1 MFGMLN
7 KSIITKSCAIALA
20 SVCMMASS
28 TGLAQVQPLYPPSQP
43 VPQVQPLYPPAQPVP
58 EVQPLYP
65 PAQPV
70 QPIIPQVQPA
80 ESAVR
85 FYSAIYSHDDGGLN
99 MPRYSH
105 TFGGFIAYDHS
116 RGLVVERFAISWMP
130 ANMKVRLF
138 AGLERGRNVPLWE
151 TKNRAQYQGLDIRRW
166 GPREITPEL
175 YMAAKNQW
183 LRLERATV
191 DASALYI
198 TVDPAYRNR
207 SYQPAFNC
215 IHALAG
221 IVGDLELAVLHGRD
235 ASAEVDKFFSR
246 YYRSVD
252 AVYEIHQAFLN
263 FEEGR

>member
-1 MFGMLN
+1 
-7 KSIITKSCAIALA
+7 
-20 SVCMMASS
+20 
-28 TGLAQVQPLYPPSQP
+28 
-43 VPQVQPLYPPAQPVP
+43 
-58 EVQPLYP
+58 
-65 PAQPV
+65 
-70 QPIIPQVQPA
+70 
-80 ESAVR
+80 
-85 FYSAIYSHDDGGLN
+85 

-183 LRLERATV
+183 FRLERATV